1 MAMVHSPDVMVLDE
15 PTTGLDP
22 VARRELWELLRS
34 LKGSGRS
41 ILLTT
46 HYMEEAEALS
56 DRVYTHGEASPFMA
70 GMRGNNFILVVFLF
84 F

>member
-1 MAMVHSPDVMVLDE
+1 MVLDE

-56 DRVYTHGEASPFMA
+56 DRVYTHGGNLAIYGGDEE
-70 GMRGNNFILVVFLF
+70 NNFKYLMVLF